1 MSSVPLHVSISEKL
15 RHQIDSGFYAPG
27 EKLPSE
33 HQMMATFGVSRITVR
48 QAIANLVS
56 QGLAQSQQ
64 GKGVFVTAERK
75 VAYSLSSPLVLL
87 EADLAQKGIE
97 LTFENL
103 TFRKVRAPELV
114 QTVLNLTEKTTYYQK
129 KLLYM
134 NGSVGA
140 VDITYILPT
149 LGKQFAPQLKKQM
162 TFPTLE
168 QHGISIEHIE
178 AIIECTHADYE
189 MSNHLEVPLGQPLI
203 VYRYTAYTRHEKP
216 VLHGE
221 TISRADRFC
230 YSLTIRKPSEA
241 DSTGEKEIRESQ
253 DGEA

>member
-1 MSSVPLHVSISEKL
+1 MSSVPLHISISEKL

-103 TFRKVRAPELV
+103 TFRKVRAPEPV
-114 QTVLNLTEKTTYYQK
+114 QAILGLTEKTAYYQK

-134 NGSVGA
+134 DGSVGA

-149 LGKQFAPQLKKQM
+149 LGKQFSSQLKKQM
-162 TFPTLE
+162 TFPTME
-168 QHGISIEHIE
+168 KHGIAVEHIE
-178 AIIECTHADYE
+178 ATIECTHADYE
-189 MSNHLEVPLGQPLI
+189 MSDHLQVPLGQPLI
-203 VYRYTAYTRHEKP
+203 VYRYTAFTSNEKP
-216 VLHGE
+216 ILHGE

-230 YSLTIRKPSEA
+230 YSLTIRKPTDRQPTE
-241 DSTGEKEIRESQ
+241 EKPQ
-253 DGEA
+253 